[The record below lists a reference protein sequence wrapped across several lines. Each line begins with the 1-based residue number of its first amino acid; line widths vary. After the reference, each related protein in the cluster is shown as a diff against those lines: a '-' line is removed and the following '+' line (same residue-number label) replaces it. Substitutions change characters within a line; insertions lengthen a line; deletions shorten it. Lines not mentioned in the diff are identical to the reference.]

1 MSVAYHTAP
10 SLDAMNVECSR
21 DLSSWRK
28 ATSCPVCGDGRIV
41 PFATLRHIPHSR
53 CRDCGFTF
61 ANPLPPDELLGDFY
75 NSSYYANF
83 RQFEL
88 DRACQDHYFSVSLY
102 RDIRSLANWLTS
114 RLDDDRSLSVLDFGC
129 GPAAFLALLRD
140 EYGFEHVEGLD
151 INRDAVEVAK
161 RLHNLVVKSSV
172 DELDQPDYDV
182 VLLMEL
188 VEHVPDPAA
197 LFSQVARL
205 IKRGGRIFITTP
217 AVNNLVGRLLPS
229 HSAHYSAP
237 FHVSMFTMLAVRRLL
252 ARFDFDVQAS
262 DTDTNV
268 ELIQALAVVPFYD
281 LDFLSP
287 GSASDASDLL
297 HVPTAL

>member
-10 SLDAMNVECSR
+10 SLGAMNVEYSR

-88 DRACQDHYFSVSLY
+88 DRACQDHY
-102 RDIRSLANWLTS
+102 
-114 RLDDDRSLSVLDFGC
+114 
-129 GPAAFLALLRD
+129 
-140 EYGFEHVEGLD
+140 
-151 INRDAVEVAK
+151 
-161 RLHNLVVKSSV
+161 
-172 DELDQPDYDV
+172 
-182 VLLMEL
+182 
-188 VEHVPDPAA
+188 
-197 LFSQVARL
+197 
-205 IKRGGRIFITTP
+205 GRIFITTP
-217 AVNNLVGRLLPS
+217 AVNNLVGRLIPS
-229 HSAHYSAP
+229 HSAHYSATFP
-237 FHVSMFTMLAVRRLL
+237 VSMFTMLAVRRLL

-262 DTDTNV
+262 DTDANV

-281 LDFLSP
+281 LDFVSP
-287 GSASDASDLL
+287 RSASDASDLYTCQPRWAYVRAWVWVDFAGTDL
-297 HVPTAL
+297 DKEVEEGEEEADEQASTLQASADKG